1 MRRGQQPGVMEEN
14 LFGTNKRMTN
24 NEYENNANYR
34 AREDAIETSHMKA
47 TASYPDMPRVS
58 SFDRSTAA
66 YLKIDGKNAVKI
78 PRAFKVIFSV
88 WFVFSI
94 VVLMSIVDDL
104 EDEQSRLVSVYF
116 SAPSLIAIAMWLWGL
131 NVYLWHEKMK
141 LQPSPLVVFS
151 EKHTKSFA
159 NEDAIP
165 HALDSEAVFGIAAIF
180 SVATT
185 TGAACFSKAL
195 KDENEFAASFYIFF
209 FYILAP
215 AIIFFAPTKN
225 GFLFGMARK
234 ALITT
239 ISRICAPTA
248 QAISFTDFFAADV
261 LCSFAKSLSDVE
273 RVFCSAFQGHILS
286 HAAEGACGDQSW
298 RIPFVLCIPS
308 AIRLIQCIRQR
319 RDTNDEL
326 CFWNAVKYF
335 SAFPVIWCSALKYH
349 VDEDDWE
356 RYYRPMWFAF
366 AVINSSFSY
375 YWDLTHDWDLPMV
388 KNVVSQCA
396 VGRREVVVASSPSN
410 KEYDVDGDDFSNN
423 NNNNNNNNNSKIE
436 NSSSSSS
443 SSSSL
448 TPYGLRN
455 NRLYKAPAVYYFAC
469 ATNLMLRVSWTYKL
483 AAHLR
488 KNSRTVFFVSALEI
502 VRRFQ
507 WSIFRIEKAY
517 LKAKRASSFESL
529 LSNKV

>member
-1 MRRGQQPGVMEEN
+1 MRRGAQQLLQHALGGEGGGGEKMGWLN
-14 LFGTNKRMTN
+14 GGANNNNNNNNNDALLFNP
-24 NEYENNANYR
+24 
-34 AREDAIETSHMKA
+34 S
-47 TASYPDMPRVS
+47 ASYPSIPHINSGVEFGD
-58 SFDRSTAA
+58 FKLDKGLQ
-66 YLKIDGKNAVKI
+66 LKVPKV
-78 PRAFKVIFSV
+78 FKVLFTV
-88 WFVFSI
+88 WFVFSLG
-94 VVLMSIVDDL
+94 VLMVNMDEL
-104 EDEQSRLVSVYF
+104 EMDQSRLVSVYF
-116 SAPSLIAIAMWLWGL
+116 SAPSLMTLALWLWGI

-141 LQPSPLVVFS
+141 LVPSPLVVFS

-165 HALDSEAVFGIAAIF
+165 HALDASAIFGIAGVM
-180 SVATT
+180 SVATA

-195 KDENEFAASFYIFF
+195 KDENEIAASFYIFF
-209 FYILAP
+209 FYVLAP
-215 AIIFFAPTKN
+215 LVIFFAPTEN
-225 GFLFGMARK
+225 GFLFGTARK
-234 ALITT
+234 GLRVTV
-239 ISRICAPTA
+239 SRIAAPTA
-248 QAISFTDFFAADV
+248 HAISFADFFAADV

-273 RVFCSAFQGHILS
+273 RVFCSAFQGHVLS

-308 AIRLIQCIRQR
+308 AIRLFQCIRQR
-319 RDTNDEL
+319 RDTGDEL

-356 RYYRPMWFAF
+356 RLYRPMWFAF
-366 AVINSSFSY
+366 AVVNSSFSY

-388 KNVVSQCA
+388 KKLVF
-396 VGRREVVVASSPSN
+396 P
-410 KEYDVDGDDFSNN
+410 
-423 NNNNNNNNNSKIE
+423 
-436 NSSSSSS
+436 SSSSASS
-443 SSSSL
+443 GGGGNNNENNIIAEIESNAENEAFA
-448 TPYGLRN
+448 PYGLRN

-517 LKAKRASSFESL
+517 LKAKRSAMNSRENSFI
-529 LSNKV
+529 

>member
-1 MRRGQQPGVMEEN
+1 MRRGAQQLLQHALGGEGGEN
-14 LFGTNKRMTN
+14 MTGFN
-24 NEYENNANYR
+24 PS
-34 AREDAIETSHMKA
+34 T
-47 TASYPDMPRVS
+47 SYPSIPHINSGVEFGD
-58 SFDRSTAA
+58 FKLEKGLQ
-66 YLKIDGKNAVKI
+66 LKVPKV
-78 PRAFKVIFSV
+78 FKVLFTT
-88 WFVFSI
+88 WFVFSLG
-94 VVLMSIVDDL
+94 VLMVNLDEL
-104 EDEQSRLVSVYF
+104 EMDQSRLVSVYF
-116 SAPSLIAIAMWLWGL
+116 SAPSLMTLALWLWGL

-141 LQPSPLVVFS
+141 LVPSPLVVFS
-151 EKHTKSFA
+151 ERHTKSFA

-165 HALDSEAVFGIAAIF
+165 HALDASAIFGIAGVM
-180 SVATT
+180 SVATA

-195 KDENEFAASFYIFF
+195 KDENEMAASFYIFF
-209 FYILAP
+209 FYVLAP
-215 AIIFFAPTKN
+215 FVIIFAPTEN
-225 GFLFGMARK
+225 GFLFGTARK
-234 ALITT
+234 GLRVT
-239 ISRICAPTA
+239 ISRIAAPTA
-248 QAISFTDFFAADV
+248 HAISFADFFAADV

-308 AIRLIQCIRQR
+308 AIRLFQCIRQR
-319 RDTNDEL
+319 RDTGDEL

-356 RYYRPMWFAF
+356 RLYRPMWFTF
-366 AVINSSFSY
+366 AVVNSSFSY

-388 KNVVSQCA
+388 KKLVF
-396 VGRREVVVASSPSN
+396 P
-410 KEYDVDGDDFSNN
+410 
-423 NNNNNNNNNSKIE
+423 
-436 NSSSSSS
+436 SSSSSS
-443 SSSSL
+443 IGGGSGGDGNTHSNESNIIAEIENNAENER
-448 TPYGLRN
+448 TFAPYGLRN

-507 WSIFRIEKAY
+507 WSVFRIEKAY
-517 LKAKRASSFESL
+517 LKAKRAATNSRENSFI
-529 LSNKV
+529 